1 MALKKGRS
9 RWQASPLTLA
19 IDTFPSSLKKAQLVN
34 TREAMCKS
42 VVFNTSGSTL
52 KCCALFFA
60 CGLLISPTTSAESEL
75 IASAG
80 KGLGTELMQ
89 YRSISTAEMAGVS
102 YSYLLASFEIANNL
116 WQWWGQGSYS
126 YMRIKHRNESQQQN
140 ILEIKPVLRWYP
152 RNEPL
157 GGFGEAGVGAS
168 YLSQKHF
175 GDIELSTKLNFAL
188 HFALGYRFSGGH
200 TLSLRYSH
208 FSNARTNTPNPGF
221 DFASLNGHI
230 NF

>member
-1 MALKKGRS
+1 
-9 RWQASPLTLA
+9 
-19 IDTFPSSLKKAQLVN
+19 
-34 TREAMCKS
+34 MCKS
-42 VVFNTSGSTL
+42 VVFYTGRNTL

-60 CGLLISPTTSAESEL
+60 FGFLIHSNASAESEF

-80 KGLGTELMQ
+80 KGLGNELMQ
-89 YRSISTAEMAGVS
+89 VHSISTAEMAGLS
-102 YSYLLASFEIANNL
+102 YSYLLASSNLANQF

-126 YMRIKHRNESQQQN
+126 FMRIKHLNENQQQN
-140 ILEIKPVLRWYP
+140 ILEFKPLLRWYP
-152 RNEPL
+152 RSEPR

-168 YLSQKHF
+168 YLSREHF
-175 GDIELSTKLNFAL
+175 GDIRMSTKLNFAL

-221 DFASLNGHI
+221 DFASLNGH
-230 NF
+230 FSF